1 MTQAFK
7 TKESLAGLVRLP
19 LFWKFQCVTLC
30 KGPIACFLKLYLVCL
45 LYGIILN
52 VQVSEVCLI
61 CLGHAYIVEHTF
73 ILAYIILLREMLT
86 VNIITDC
93 NISIT
98 VFRYAIQL
106 LKLVD
111 SLFHHLQS
119 TLYVLRSE
127 AVISSGEAA
136 MEREKNLWTLQLQ
149 ASPPFFSDMSMC
161 CPLRK

>member
-1 MTQAFK
+1 MFYHQ
-7 TKESLAGLVRLP
+7 
-19 LFWKFQCVTLC
+19 
-30 KGPIACFLKLYLVCL
+30 
-45 LYGIILN
+45 
-52 VQVSEVCLI
+52 
-61 CLGHAYIVEHTF
+61 
-73 ILAYIILLREMLT
+73 M
-86 VNIITDC
+86 
-93 NISIT
+93 
-98 VFRYAIQL
+98 L
-106 LKLVD
+106 LKLID